1 MTDIP
6 GSTAPDK
13 LTVDHRFNGPP
24 RSANGGHIAGLL
36 AARLGAPAARVTLRK
51 PPPLDTAM
59 AVEPEDGPGLLLRN
73 GDDTVATVDPVPAG
87 AVQALAERVPA
98 PLARE
103 ASRGYRGF
111 SGHPFP
117 TCFVCGTD
125 REAGDGLRIFA
136 GPVPGSDGGLVA
148 APWTPDPSLAV
159 PGTRY
164 AGTEAAWA
172 ALDCPGGWST
182 DILERPMLLG
192 RMTAEVLRPPQ
203 VGREHVVTGRRLHA
217 DDGRKVLTATALY
230 DHEGALI
237 AAATSIWIIVD
248 TAAFSAAV

>member
-6 GSTAPDK
+6 GIDASEK
-13 LTVDHRFNGPP
+13 LTVDRRFNGPP
-24 RSANGGHIAGLL
+24 GSANGGHIAGLL

-59 AVEPEDGPGLLLRN
+59 AVEPADGAGLRLLD
-73 GDDTVATVDPVPAG
+73 GADAVAEAEPVDAG
-87 AVQALAERVPA
+87 SVRVLAERVPA
-98 PLARE
+98 PVARE

-111 SGHPFP
+111 SGHPFT
-117 TCFVCGTD
+117 TCYVCGTD
-125 REAGDGLRIFA
+125 RESGDGLRIFA

-148 APWTPDPSLAV
+148 AAWTPDASLAV

-164 AGTEAAWA
+164 AGPEAAWA
-172 ALDCPGGWST
+172 ALDCPGGWSS

-203 VGREHVVTGRRLHA
+203 VGREHVVTGRLLGSE
-217 DDGRKVLTATALY
+217 GRKVFTATALY
-230 DHEGALI
+230 DHEGARI
-237 AAATSIWIIVD
+237 AAAEAVWITVD
-248 TAAFSAAV
+248 VAAFSAAG